1 MSPVG
6 PLRFGAGQCI
16 LLASTSRYD
25 NDDQQESGMARTR
38 VLLADDHAIV
48 AQGLE
53 ALLKESFDLVGIVHD
68 GRALVEAAETLR
80 PDVIVTDISMP
91 LLNGLDAIR
100 QIRARR
106 PDAKIIVLTMYPET
120 PLAVD
125 AFRAG
130 ASGYLLKVSPGEE
143 LIAAIGQVALGRAYV
158 TTLLAKDLIALLI
171 EAAQKGS
178 TGDTPLTPRQR
189 EVLQLI
195 AEGHTMKEVASILH
209 ISPRTAESH
218 KYEIMQTLG
227 METTAAL
234 IQYAVRSKLVS
245 E

>member
-1 MSPVG
+1 MP
-6 PLRFGAGQCI
+6 
-16 LLASTSRYD
+16 
-25 NDDQQESGMARTR
+25 RTR
-38 VLLADDHAIV
+38 VLLADDHVVV
-48 AQGLE
+48 AQALE
-53 ALLKESFDLVGIVHD
+53 TLLKESFELVGVVHD
-68 GRALVEAAETLR
+68 GRALIDAAEKLR

-106 PDAKIIVLTMYPET
+106 PDTKVVVLTMHQEIQ
-120 PLAVD
+120 LAED

-143 LIAAIGQVALGRAYV
+143 LITAIGQVALGRAYV
-158 TTLLAKDLIALLI
+158 TTLLAKDLITLLLGAVR
-171 EAAQKGS
+171 ETS
-178 TGDTPLTPRQR
+178 TADTPLTSRQR

-195 AEGHTMKEVASILH
+195 AEGRTMKEVATALD

-218 KYEIMQTLG
+218 KYDIMQVLG
-227 METTAAL
+227 VTTTAEL
-234 IQYAVRSKLVS
+234 VQYAVRIKLVG

>member
-1 MSPVG
+1 MP
-6 PLRFGAGQCI
+6 
-16 LLASTSRYD
+16 
-25 NDDQQESGMARTR
+25 RTR
-38 VLLADDHAIV
+38 VLLADDHVVV

-53 ALLKESFDLVGIVHD
+53 TLLKESFDLVGVVHD
-68 GRALVEAAETLR
+68 GRALVAAAEKLR

-106 PDAKIIVLTMYPET
+106 PETKVIVLTMHQET
-120 PLAVD
+120 QLAVD

-143 LIAAIGQVALGRAYV
+143 LITAIGQVALGRAYV
-158 TTLLAKDLIALLI
+158 TTLLAKDLITLLL
-171 EAAQKGS
+171 EAARETS
-178 TGDTPLTPRQR
+178 TADTPLTPRQR

-195 AEGHTMKEVASILH
+195 AEGRTMKEVASILH

-218 KYEIMQTLG
+218 KYEIMGTLG
-227 METTAAL
+227 MKTTAAL
-234 IQYAVRSKLVS
+234 IQYAVRLGLVS